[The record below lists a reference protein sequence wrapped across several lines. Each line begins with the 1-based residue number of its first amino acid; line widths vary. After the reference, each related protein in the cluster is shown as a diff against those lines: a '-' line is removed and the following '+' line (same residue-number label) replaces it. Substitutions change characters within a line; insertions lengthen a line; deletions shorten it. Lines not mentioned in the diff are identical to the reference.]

1 MSEKFLWFF
10 SYKLCFFKKIINKAN
25 RLRLL
30 LLLERY
36 YYYCS

>member
-1 MSEKFLWFF
+1 MSEKFLEVF
-10 SYKLCFFKKIINKAN
+10 SYKLCFFLKKIINKAN

-30 LLLERY
+30 LLLEH